1 MLMLNSY
8 QASRPRPAVIER
20 IKLDMLSEIVGVWQ
34 EYSNRTLRGPDYC
47 LFSVLPDNELH
58 PYQSLIRKARGLASR
73 FLTVTATLSRPPP

>member
-34 EYSNRTLRGPDYC
+34 EYSNRTLRD
-47 LFSVLPDNELH
+47 F
-58 PYQSLIRKARGLASR
+58 
-73 FLTVTATLSRPPP
+73 